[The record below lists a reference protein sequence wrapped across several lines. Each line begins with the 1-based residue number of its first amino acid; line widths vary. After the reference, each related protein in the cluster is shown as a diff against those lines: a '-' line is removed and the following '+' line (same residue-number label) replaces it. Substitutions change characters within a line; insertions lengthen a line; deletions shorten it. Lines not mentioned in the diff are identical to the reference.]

1 VTRSGPAAAAN
12 GASAAGHDP
21 PEHAPWLLPGGPLD
35 LPGRGTTFIRLQRAP
50 AGAPT
55 VLLLH
60 GLGVTA
66 DANWFPAYPP
76 LAERY
81 GVVAID
87 HRGHGRGIRSD
98 DPVRLADCADD
109 AVAALDVLGIDR
121 AIVVGYSMGGPI
133 AQLMWHRHRDRTA
146 ALVLCATAHRFR
158 GLEPVRD
165 LGPSLVQRVR
175 STASPGR
182 RPQIDGALR
191 RWVAGELALT
201 DRRRAVQA
209 GLSLARFDA
218 SRWIGDVD
226 VPHAVVIT
234 QRDAAIVP
242 ARQRRLVAALPSPS
256 VREANIDHTGCV
268 TRPAIFVPALLDALD
283 DVQR

>member
-1 VTRSGPAAAAN
+1 MTAPSPDLDQRGRP
-12 GASAAGHDP
+12 
-21 PEHAPWLLPGGPLD
+21 PWLLPGGPVE
-35 LPGRGTTFIRLQRAP
+35 LPGRGTTFVRLRRAE
-50 AGAPT
+50 GDAPT

-60 GLGVTA
+60 GIGVTA

-98 DPVRLADCADD
+98 RAVRLADCADD
-109 AVAALDVLGIDR
+109 AVAALDVLGIER

-133 AQLMWHRHRDRTA
+133 AQLVWHRHRARVA
-146 ALVLCATAHRFR
+146 GLVLCATAHRFR

-165 LGPSLVQRVR
+165 MAPSLLQRLR
-175 STASPGR
+175 ATATPTSRRGR
-182 RPQIDGALR
+182 LDRDLR
-191 RWVAGELALT
+191 RWLAGELALT
-201 DRRRAVQA
+201 DRRRAMQA
-209 GLSLARFDA
+209 GFSLARFDS

-226 VPHAVVIT
+226 VPHAVVVT
-234 QRDAAIVP
+234 TRDAAMVP

-256 VREANIDHTGCV
+256 VHEADIDHTGCV
-268 TRPAIFVPALLDALD
+268 MRPAVFVPALMAAIDA
-283 DVQR
+283 VS

>member
-1 VTRSGPAAAAN
+1 VRASVPEPSSPGVSAPGRST
-12 GASAAGHDP
+12 AGRP
-21 PEHAPWLLPGGPLD
+21 PWLLPGGPLE
-35 LPGRGTTFIRLQRAP
+35 LPGRGTTFVRLRRP
-50 AGAPT
+50 TDGAPT

-87 HRGHGRGIRSD
+87 HRGHGRGIRTD
-98 DPVRLADCADD
+98 RAVRLADCADD
-109 AVAALDVLGIDR
+109 AIAALDVLGIDR

-133 AQLMWHRHRDRTA
+133 AQLTWHRHRDRVA
-146 ALVLCATAHRFR
+146 GLVLCATAHRFR

-165 LGPSLVQRVR
+165 LGPSLVQRLR
-175 STASPGR
+175 STAAPGR
-182 RPQIDGALR
+182 RPHIDGGLR

-209 GLSLARFDA
+209 GLSLSRFD
-218 SRWIGDVD
+218 SSSWIGRVD
-226 VPHAVVIT
+226 VPHAAVVT
-234 QRDAAIVP
+234 LRDAAVVP
-242 ARQRRLVAALPSPS
+242 ARQRRMIAALPGAS
-256 VREANIDHTGCV
+256 VHDADIDHTGCV
-268 TRPAIFVPALLDALD
+268 TRPALFVPALLDAID
-283 DVQR
+283 SVHR